1 MYELAQLA
9 PVPIDEPCAQL
20 GSADYG
26 ARSSV
31 ECRVFQRMLERQF
44 PIPDE
49 VDAFLIVRQFL
60 HEFGMYRE
68 VCVKYRGQDGQAYAT
83 RVEDELPHNWDE
95 IAAAE
100 LQWYQ
105 KKLTYQ
111 QAVSAKSLSSDE
123 VPQPYRG
130 IQPPENVVEL
140 ERHQPPILRVA

>member
-1 MYELAQLA
+1 MYELSPLA
-9 PVPIDEPCAQL
+9 PVPIDEQCARI

-26 ARSSV
+26 TRSTV
-31 ECRVFQRMLERQF
+31 ECGVFRRMLERLF

-49 VDAFLIVRQFL
+49 ADAFLVVRQFL

-68 VCVKYRGQDGQAYAT
+68 VCVKYRGLDGQKYAT
-83 RVEDELPHNWDE
+83 RVEDELPQHWDE

-100 LQWYQ
+100 LPWYR

-111 QAVSAKSLSSDE
+111 QVVSASSHSWNDLPE
-123 VPQPYRG
+123 PYRG
-130 IQPPENVVEL
+130 SHPPENVVEI